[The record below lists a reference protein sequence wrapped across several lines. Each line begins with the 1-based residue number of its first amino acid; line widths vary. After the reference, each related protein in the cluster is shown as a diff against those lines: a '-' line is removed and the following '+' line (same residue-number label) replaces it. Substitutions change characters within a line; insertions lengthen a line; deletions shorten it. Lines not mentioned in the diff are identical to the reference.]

1 MPRLF
6 VPRDAVR
13 DGRVALSGAELRHL
27 RTLRLGPESEL
38 TVFDEAGDEHTVRLE
53 SVDRRRALGRI
64 IATTRVDRESPLELV
79 LAPALLKGPRM
90 DVLIEK
96 ATELGVR
103 GIAPVVTERCV
114 ARRGHAERWRRIA
127 LAASKQCGRTTVP
140 RIEDPAP
147 LGARLT
153 APWPG
158 MRLCAFEGA
167 TAPGWDEL
175 PDRASAAVVVLG
187 PEGGFTTG
195 EIAAIRAAGF
205 EAVGLG
211 RRILRAETAAIVAAA
226 LCQRRW
232 GDG

>member
-1 MPRLF
+1 MLRLF
-6 VPRDAVR
+6 VARDAIR
-13 DGRVALSGAELRHL
+13 EGRVALSGEDLRHL

-38 TVFDEAGDEHTVRLE
+38 TVFDETGHEHTVRLE
-53 SVDRRRALGRI
+53 SVDRRRALGRV
-64 IATTRVDRESPLELV
+64 IATVRVDRESPLELV

-103 GIAPVVTERCV
+103 GIAPVLTDRCV
-114 ARRGHAERWRRIA
+114 AHRGHVERWRRIA
-127 LAASKQCGRTTVP
+127 LAAAKQCGRTTVP

-147 LGARLT
+147 LATRLGT
-153 APWPG
+153 PWPG

-175 PDRASAAVVVLG
+175 PDRASAAVVLLG
-187 PEGGFTTG
+187 PEGGFTAD
-195 EIAAIRAAGF
+195 EVDAIRAAGF
-205 EAVGLG
+205 QAIGLG
-211 RRILRAETAAIVAAA
+211 RRILRAETAAIAAAA